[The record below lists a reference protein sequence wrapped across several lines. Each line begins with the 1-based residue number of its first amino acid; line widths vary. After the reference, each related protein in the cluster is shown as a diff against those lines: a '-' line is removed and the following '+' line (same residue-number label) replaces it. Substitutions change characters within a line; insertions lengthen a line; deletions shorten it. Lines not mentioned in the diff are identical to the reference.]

1 MKHGRKDIPKE
12 LKPVAERE
20 EGSVMMHIYNKK
32 EKIMLFSYFD
42 KKVIRR
48 M

>member
-12 LKPVAERE
+12 LKPVADRKER
-20 EGSVMMHIYNKK
+20 SLMHIYNKK
-32 EKIMLFSYFD
+32 EKIMLVSYID